1 LAKLIIKSVSKSK
14 TNKKIKVPTKNDEV
28 QIILQKIQALK
39 LNDVPEKSVQEL
51 KKRKLISE
59 MFV

>member
-1 LAKLIIKSVSKSK
+1 
-14 TNKKIKVPTKNDEV
+14 
-28 QIILQKIQALK
+28 LK

-59 MFV
+59 MFVWMNYRDFFLI